1 MPKFNV
7 VVAHK
12 HDREYVVEH
21 LKKFSQVIQEQSPV
35 ELSNVTETWDDDGNL
50 FFAFTAMGMSISGN
64 MTVEDNQVVVA
75 GKMPLA
81 AAMFRGAIENQIKE
95 KVQEILGE

>member
-7 VVAHK
+7 VVNHE
-12 HDREYVVEH
+12 HDRDHAVEQ
-21 LKKFSQVIQEQSPV
+21 LKLFSEVIHDHSPV
-35 ELSNVTETWDDDGNL
+35 ELSNVTESWDENGNL
-50 FFAFTAMGMSISGN
+50 LFAFTAMGMSISGN
-64 MTVEDNQVVVA
+64 MTVEEKQVIIA

-95 KVQEILGE
+95 KVKEILG